1 MDALIS
7 EFEGNIFSNN
17 KETRVLL
24 IGNYQTRGLKQSL
37 ELEGESLIIREAGN
51 NTDMVAMVGTDMPD
65 VIIVLTANFT
75 PVEDFNHT
83 LTTLCEIQMNMRTI
97 IISENPFKYLNT
109 AIKTKVAAL
118 LHRNIDAL
126 NLLPIIQEVCA
137 WSHGQ
142 PIPAKTLSR
151 DNQPGPET
159 KSGGE

>member
-17 KETRVLL
+17 KETHVLL

-37 ELEGESLIIREAGN
+37 ELEGESLIIIEARN
-51 NTDMVAMVGTDMPD
+51 DAETLSIVRMDSPD
-65 VIIVLTANFT
+65 VIIALTDNVT
-75 PVEDFNHT
+75 PIEAFNNS
-83 LTTLCEIQMNMRTI
+83 LMTLCERQMNMRTI

-118 LHRNIDAL
+118 LHQNIDAR
-126 NLLPIIQEVCA
+126 NLLPIIQEVRA

-142 PIPAKTLSR
+142 PIPNKTLSR